1 MLKEAAALAL
11 LDLLTDYVFRTQP
24 TVDFSVLL
32 LMIQLFLQSA
42 APAML
47 LFSAVNGRP
56 PTERLL
62 LLMCPMVFFLT
73 YGIMDLLL
81 GGSFLGGGFRHIPEL
96 VLFLLKPRLAREVW
110 GVLALFPLL
119 FFPVRRWGRAN
130 LFSVLGDLTSW
141 ALWGLAAA
149 VAVLIAREAV
159 FPGLL
164 GLPPGTVALWY
175 VYALYT
181 LLAQEVLNLTA
192 LGLHL
197 LFRERPPKGDLDAL
211 VYDPQWAGRQV
222 RRLLLEG
229 HKVFL
234 CSMGPLLL
242 LLCALLIPAMV
253 EEGFSVGGAEF
264 LIFMAGFGG
273 WWGFV
278 LFRVLFPDTLP
289 AWKRVQGWSDSQRL
303 CRLFCQEYY
312 NDAQPPRRG
321 QNAILTAH
329 FLLDRSS
336 LRPGLYYLPFYQGWV
351 HTRQGRALAFA
362 DGAVLLSGRLG
373 PKDGALLAEAL
384 DQCAPTKRSV
394 SY

>member
-1 MLKEAAALAL
+1 MAL
-11 LDLLTDYVFRTQP
+11 LELMTEYVFRTQP
-24 TVDFSVLL
+24 TVDLSILL

-47 LFSAVNGRP
+47 LFSAVKGRP
-56 PTERLL
+56 LMERVLL
-62 LLMCPMVFFLT
+62 LICPMVFFLT

-81 GGSFLGGGFRHIPEL
+81 GGSFLGGGFHHIPEL
-96 VLFLLKPRLAREVW
+96 VLFLLRPRLAREVW

-181 LLAQEVLNLTA
+181 LLAQEALNLTA

-211 VYDPQWAGRQV
+211 VYDPQWVRRQV
-222 RRLLLEG
+222 CRLLLEG
-229 HKVFL
+229 HTAFL

-242 LLCALLIPAMV
+242 LLCLLLIPALV

-264 LIFMAGFGG
+264 LIFIAGFGG
-273 WWGFV
+273 WWFSV
-278 LFRVLFPDTLP
+278 LLRVLSPDRLP
-289 AWKRVQGWSDSQRL
+289 AWKRVQGWSDSQQL

-312 NDAQPPRRG
+312 NAAQPPQRG
-321 QNAILTAH
+321 QNVILTAH

-336 LRPGLYYLPFYQGWV
+336 LRPGLYYLPFYQGCV
-351 HTRQGRALAFA
+351 QTRQGQALAFA
-362 DGAVLLSGRLG
+362 DGAFLPVGRLG
-373 PKDGALLAEAL
+373 PKDGPLVAAAL
-384 DQCAPTKRSV
+384 DKCTSTKRSV